1 MSRFKEKTQTFIM
14 GLMVGLLIAGS
25 FFILK
30 LDDYFKELNF
40 YKTFIHTF
48 TSETKTPETTEKLKE
63 EKLDNQNKSTQ
74 PTSKHN
80 FSLGNDSSQ
89 TEVYDNGGTVQDED
103 TITSSLSSN
112 DSLGINSDSEGDIV
126 VKKDELI
133 STKTMEVIVLNPV
146 SASAKA
152 KDSLLQKISGITDD
166 KNAKQ
171 LFNIEFWQSP
181 INYKGYKMSK
191 YKIVLYGIASADAV
205 KVFKTDDAIYLK
217 NQTTVYKLDYASELR
232 GYERIS
238 DESIISKLK

>member
-1 MSRFKEKTQTFIM
+1 MSRFKEKTQTFII
-14 GLMVGLLIAGS
+14 GLMVGLLIAGG

-48 TSETKTPETTEKLKE
+48 TSETKTPETSDKLKE
-63 EKLDNQNKSTQ
+63 EKNDNDIKSTQ
-74 PTSKHN
+74 LSSKHK

-89 TEVYDNGGTVQDED
+89 TDLYDNGGTVQDED
-103 TITSSLSSN
+103 TITSSHSST
-112 DSLGINSDSEGDIV
+112 DSLGINSDAETDIV

-133 STKTMEVIVLNPV
+133 STKTLEVINLNPV
-146 SASAKA
+146 SASTKT
-152 KDSLLQKISGITDD
+152 KDSLLQKVSGIVDD

-191 YKIVLYGIASADAV
+191 YKIVLYGIASADAI

-217 NQTTVYKLDYASELR
+217 NQATVYKLDYASELR
-232 GYERIS
+232 GYERIN
-238 DESIISKLK
+238 DESIINKLK